1 VVLFAM
7 APLSGKLTGRV
18 ALGRHLAA
26 GLLLIGTGLLAMR
39 AIDPASEWT
48 ALLPGLVVGGLG
60 IGVISP
66 ALAAAMVSVLPVDR
80 AGLASGINNTFRQL
94 GIAVGI
100 AGLGAILQARVPS
113 LTARADFVSALDTIF
128 LVAAAVA
135 LAAVPAALLLVR
147 RP

>member
-1 VVLFAM
+1 MV
-7 APLSGKLTGRV
+7 S
-18 ALGRHLAA
+18 AA
-26 GLLLIGTGLLAMR
+26 TALLLLDVTVVNVAVPAIGEDLGATFSEFE
-39 AIDPASEWT
+39 SEWT

-66 ALAAAMVSVLPVDR
+66 ALAAARVLPVDR

-135 LAAVPAALLLVR
+135 LAAVPAALLVR
-147 RP
+147 QASPSSTDSPAP